1 MGIKKFVKKIVAI
14 LVTLFIVLMYVVGE
28 PKMQKYA
35 LVLMAIYTVMAVIYW
50 IKQVRFETVIFII
63 STIVIFGALT
73 AILPISQDK
82 NSVMKTDKIVLSQ
95 KGTLYRENKKTKK
108 KVKLA
113 DNIQKYYLGERIV
126 VQNST
131 QIISLSYDGK
141 DIREV
146 KKNAILNKVHDKCSF
161 INSDLFENI
170 NSKFDII
177 VSNPPYIPDDEIVMP
192 LVLENEPK
200 LALFGGSDGL
210 TDKVKQMA
218 NFKLS
223 FSKLTFPHQLFRV
236 ILLEQIYRSFKILNH
251 ETYHK

>member
-14 LVTLFIVLMYVVGE
+14 LITLFIVLIYAVGE

-63 STIVIFGALT
+63 STIVIFGVLT
-73 AILPISQDK
+73 VILPSSKDK
-82 NSVMKTDKIVLSQ
+82 NSVIKTDKIILSK

-113 DNIQKYYLGERIV
+113 DNIQKYYLGDRIV

-141 DIREV
+141 DILEV
-146 KKNAILNKVHDKCSF
+146 KKNAILKGYNDETVYYTKLKEEQNSSTKKFTLYKMNLDTMEEEKDMQSDK
-161 INSDLFENI
+161 
-170 NSKFDII
+170 
-177 VSNPPYIPDDEIVMP
+177 YIRSVTFKDGEKEIKSI
-192 LVLENEPK
+192 EK
-200 LALFGGSDGL
+200 
-210 TDKVKQMA
+210 
-218 NFKLS
+218 
-223 FSKLTFPHQLFRV
+223 
-236 ILLEQIYRSFKILNH
+236 
-251 ETYHK
+251 

>member
-1 MGIKKFVKKIVAI
+1 MGIKKFVKKIIAI
-14 LVTLFIVLMYVVGE
+14 LITLFIVLIYAVGE

-63 STIVIFGALT
+63 STIVIFGVLT
-73 AILPISQDK
+73 VILPSSKDK
-82 NSVMKTDKIVLSQ
+82 NSVIKTDKIILSK

-113 DNIQKYYLGERIV
+113 DNIQKYYLGDRIV

-146 KKNAILNKVHDKCSF
+146 KKNAILKGYNEETVYYTKLKEEQNSSTKKFTLYKMNLDTMEEEKDMQSDK
-161 INSDLFENI
+161 
-170 NSKFDII
+170 
-177 VSNPPYIPDDEIVMP
+177 YIKSVIF
-192 LVLENEPK
+192 K
-200 LALFGGSDGL
+200 DGE
-210 TDKVKQMA
+210 KEVK
-218 NFKLS
+218 S
-223 FSKLTFPHQLFRV
+223 
-236 ILLEQIYRSFKILNH
+236 IE
-251 ETYHK
+251 E

>member
-1 MGIKKFVKKIVAI
+1 MDIKKFVKKIVAI

-146 KKNAILNKVHDKCSF
+146 KKNAILKGYNEETVYYAKLKEEQNSSTKKFTLYKMNLDTMEEEKDMQSDK
-161 INSDLFENI
+161 
-170 NSKFDII
+170 
-177 VSNPPYIPDDEIVMP
+177 YIKSVIF
-192 LVLENEPK
+192 K
-200 LALFGGSDGL
+200 DGE
-210 TDKVKQMA
+210 KEVK
-218 NFKLS
+218 S
-223 FSKLTFPHQLFRV
+223 
-236 ILLEQIYRSFKILNH
+236 IE
-251 ETYHK
+251 E

>member
-14 LVTLFIVLMYVVGE
+14 LITLFIVLIYAVGE

-63 STIVIFGALT
+63 STIVIFGVLT
-73 AILPISQDK
+73 VILPSSKDK
-82 NSVMKTDKIVLSQ
+82 NSVIKTDKIILSK

-113 DNIQKYYLGERIV
+113 DNIQKYYLGDRIV

-141 DIREV
+141 DILEV
-146 KKNAILNKVHDKCSF
+146 KKNAILKGYNDETVYYTKLKEEQNSSIKKFTLYKMNLDTMEEEKDMQSDK
-161 INSDLFENI
+161 
-170 NSKFDII
+170 
-177 VSNPPYIPDDEIVMP
+177 YIRSVTF
-192 LVLENEPK
+192 K
-200 LALFGGSDGL
+200 DGE
-210 TDKVKQMA
+210 K
-218 NFKLS
+218 
-223 FSKLTFPHQLFRV
+223 
-236 ILLEQIYRSFKILNH
+236 KIKSI
-251 ETYHK
+251 EE

>member
-1 MGIKKFVKKIVAI
+1 MDIKKFVKKIVAI

-146 KKNAILNKVHDKCSF
+146 KKNAILKGYNEETVYYTKLKEEQ
-161 INSDLFENI
+161 NS
-170 NSKFDII
+170 STK
-177 VSNPPYIPDDEIVMP
+177 
-192 LVLENEPK
+192 
-200 LALFGGSDGL
+200 
-210 TDKVKQMA
+210 
-218 NFKLS
+218 
-223 FSKLTFPHQLFRV
+223 KLTLYKMNLDTMEEEKDMQSDKYIKSV
-236 ILLEQIYRSFKILNH
+236 IFKDGEKEVKSI
-251 ETYHK
+251 EE

>member
-1 MGIKKFVKKIVAI
+1 MDIKKFVKKIVAI

-82 NSVMKTDKIVLSQ
+82 NSVMKTDNIVLSQ

-146 KKNAILNKVHDKCSF
+146 KKNAILKGYNEETVYYTKLKEEQ
-161 INSDLFENI
+161 NS
-170 NSKFDII
+170 STKKFTLYKMNLDTMKEEKDMQ
-177 VSNPPYIPDDEIVMP
+177 SYKYIKSVIF
-192 LVLENEPK
+192 K
-200 LALFGGSDGL
+200 DGE
-210 TDKVKQMA
+210 KEVK
-218 NFKLS
+218 S
-223 FSKLTFPHQLFRV
+223 
-236 ILLEQIYRSFKILNH
+236 IE
-251 ETYHK
+251 E

>member
-1 MGIKKFVKKIVAI
+1 MDIKKFVKKIVAI

-146 KKNAILNKVHDKCSF
+146 KKNAILKGYNEETVYYTKLKEEQNSSTKKFTLYKMNLDTMEEEKDMQSDK
-161 INSDLFENI
+161 
-170 NSKFDII
+170 
-177 VSNPPYIPDDEIVMP
+177 YIKSVIF
-192 LVLENEPK
+192 K
-200 LALFGGSDGL
+200 DGE
-210 TDKVKQMA
+210 KEVK
-218 NFKLS
+218 S
-223 FSKLTFPHQLFRV
+223 
-236 ILLEQIYRSFKILNH
+236 IE
-251 ETYHK
+251 E

>member
-14 LVTLFIVLMYVVGE
+14 LITLCIVLIYAVGE

-63 STIVIFGALT
+63 STIVIFGVLT
-73 AILPISQDK
+73 VILPSSKDK
-82 NSVMKTDKIVLSQ
+82 NSVIKTDKIILSK

-113 DNIQKYYLGERIV
+113 DNIQKYYLGDRIV

-141 DIREV
+141 DILEV
-146 KKNAILNKVHDKCSF
+146 KKNAILKGYNDETVYYTKLKEEQNSSTKKFTLYKMNLDTMEEEKDMQSDK
-161 INSDLFENI
+161 
-170 NSKFDII
+170 
-177 VSNPPYIPDDEIVMP
+177 YIRSVTFKDGEKEIKSI
-192 LVLENEPK
+192 EE
-200 LALFGGSDGL
+200 
-210 TDKVKQMA
+210 
-218 NFKLS
+218 
-223 FSKLTFPHQLFRV
+223 
-236 ILLEQIYRSFKILNH
+236 
-251 ETYHK
+251 

>member
-1 MGIKKFVKKIVAI
+1 MDIKKFVKKIVAI

-82 NSVMKTDKIVLSQ
+82 NSVMKTDNIVLSQ

-141 DIREV
+141 DIR
-146 KKNAILNKVHDKCSF
+146 KRKLN
-161 INSDLFENI
+161 
-170 NSKFDII
+170 
-177 VSNPPYIPDDEIVMP
+177 
-192 LVLENEPK
+192 
-200 LALFGGSDGL
+200 
-210 TDKVKQMA
+210 
-218 NFKLS
+218 
-223 FSKLTFPHQLFRV
+223 
-236 ILLEQIYRSFKILNH
+236 
-251 ETYHK
+251 

>member
-14 LVTLFIVLMYVVGE
+14 LITLFIVLIYAVGE

-63 STIVIFGALT
+63 STIVIFGVLT
-73 AILPISQDK
+73 VILPSSKDK
-82 NSVMKTDKIVLSQ
+82 NSVIKTDKIILSK

-113 DNIQKYYLGERIV
+113 DNIQKYYLGDRIV

-141 DIREV
+141 DILEV
-146 KKNAILNKVHDKCSF
+146 KKNAILKGYNDETVYYTKLKEEQNSSTKKFTLYKMNLDTMEEEKDMQSDK
-161 INSDLFENI
+161 
-170 NSKFDII
+170 
-177 VSNPPYIPDDEIVMP
+177 YI
-192 LVLENEPK
+192 
-200 LALFGGSDGL
+200 
-210 TDKVKQMA
+210 
-218 NFKLS
+218 
-223 FSKLTFPHQLFRV
+223 
-236 ILLEQIYRSFKILNH
+236 RSGVRI
-251 ETYHK
+251 

>member
-1 MGIKKFVKKIVAI
+1 MDIKKFVKKIVAI

-73 AILPISQDK
+73 AILPISEDK
-82 NSVMKTDKIVLSQ
+82 NSVMKTDNIVLSQ

-146 KKNAILNKVHDKCSF
+146 KKNAILKGYNEETVYYTKLKEEQ
-161 INSDLFENI
+161 NS
-170 NSKFDII
+170 STKKFTLYKMNLDTMEEEKDMQ
-177 VSNPPYIPDDEIVMP
+177 SYKYIKSVIF
-192 LVLENEPK
+192 K
-200 LALFGGSDGL
+200 DGE
-210 TDKVKQMA
+210 KEVK
-218 NFKLS
+218 S
-223 FSKLTFPHQLFRV
+223 
-236 ILLEQIYRSFKILNH
+236 IE
-251 ETYHK
+251 E

>member
-1 MGIKKFVKKIVAI
+1 MDIKKFVKKIVAI

-131 QIISLSYDGK
+131 QIMSLSYDGK

-146 KKNAILNKVHDKCSF
+146 KKNAILKGYNEETVYYTKLKEEQNSSTKKFTLYKMTLDTMEEEKDMQSDK
-161 INSDLFENI
+161 
-170 NSKFDII
+170 
-177 VSNPPYIPDDEIVMP
+177 YIKSVIF
-192 LVLENEPK
+192 K
-200 LALFGGSDGL
+200 DGE
-210 TDKVKQMA
+210 KEVK
-218 NFKLS
+218 S
-223 FSKLTFPHQLFRV
+223 
-236 ILLEQIYRSFKILNH
+236 IE
-251 ETYHK
+251 E

>member
-1 MGIKKFVKKIVAI
+1 MDIKKFVKKIVAI

-28 PKMQKYA
+28 PKMQKYE

-146 KKNAILNKVHDKCSF
+146 KKNAILKGYNEETVYYTKLKEEQNSSTKKFTLYKMNLDTMEEEKDMQSDK
-161 INSDLFENI
+161 
-170 NSKFDII
+170 
-177 VSNPPYIPDDEIVMP
+177 YIKSVIFKDGEKEIKSI
-192 LVLENEPK
+192 EE
-200 LALFGGSDGL
+200 
-210 TDKVKQMA
+210 
-218 NFKLS
+218 
-223 FSKLTFPHQLFRV
+223 
-236 ILLEQIYRSFKILNH
+236 
-251 ETYHK
+251 

>member
-146 KKNAILNKVHDKCSF
+146 KKNAILKGYN
-161 INSDLFENI
+161 
-170 NSKFDII
+170 
-177 VSNPPYIPDDEIVMP
+177 DEIVYYT
-192 LVLENEPK
+192 K
-200 LALFGGSDGL
+200 LKEEQSSSTKKFTLYKMNLDTMEEEKDMQSD
-210 TDKVKQMA
+210 KYIRSVI
-218 NFKLS
+218 FKDG
-223 FSKLTFPHQLFRV
+223 
-236 ILLEQIYRSFKILNH
+236 EMKIKSI
-251 ETYHK
+251 EE

>member
-1 MGIKKFVKKIVAI
+1 MDIKKFVKKIVAI

-50 IKQVRFETVIFII
+50 FKQVRFETVIFIL

-73 AILPISQDK
+73 AILPISQDN
-82 NSVMKTDKIVLSQ
+82 NSVMKTDKIGLSQ

-146 KKNAILNKVHDKCSF
+146 KKNAILKGYNEETVYYTKLKEEQNSSTKKFTLYKMNLDTMEEEKDMQSDK
-161 INSDLFENI
+161 
-170 NSKFDII
+170 
-177 VSNPPYIPDDEIVMP
+177 YIKSVIF
-192 LVLENEPK
+192 K
-200 LALFGGSDGL
+200 DGEK
-210 TDKVKQMA
+210 DVK
-218 NFKLS
+218 S
-223 FSKLTFPHQLFRV
+223 
-236 ILLEQIYRSFKILNH
+236 IE
-251 ETYHK
+251 E

>member
-146 KKNAILNKVHDKCSF
+146 KKNAILKGYNEETVYYTKLKEEQNSSTKKFTLYKMNLDTMEEEKDMQSDK
-161 INSDLFENI
+161 
-170 NSKFDII
+170 
-177 VSNPPYIPDDEIVMP
+177 YIRSVTF
-192 LVLENEPK
+192 K
-200 LALFGGSDGL
+200 DGE
-210 TDKVKQMA
+210 KEVK
-218 NFKLS
+218 S
-223 FSKLTFPHQLFRV
+223 
-236 ILLEQIYRSFKILNH
+236 IE
-251 ETYHK
+251 E

>member
-1 MGIKKFVKKIVAI
+1 
-14 LVTLFIVLMYVVGE
+14 MYVVGE

-82 NSVMKTDKIVLSQ
+82 NSVMKTDNIVLSQ

-146 KKNAILNKVHDKCSF
+146 KKNAILKGYNEETVYYTKLKEEQ
-161 INSDLFENI
+161 NS
-170 NSKFDII
+170 STKKFTLYKMNLDTMEEEKDMQ
-177 VSNPPYIPDDEIVMP
+177 SYKYIKSVIF
-192 LVLENEPK
+192 K
-200 LALFGGSDGL
+200 DGE
-210 TDKVKQMA
+210 KEVK
-218 NFKLS
+218 S
-223 FSKLTFPHQLFRV
+223 
-236 ILLEQIYRSFKILNH
+236 IE
-251 ETYHK
+251 E

>member
-146 KKNAILNKVHDKCSF
+146 KKNAILKGYN
-161 INSDLFENI
+161 
-170 NSKFDII
+170 
-177 VSNPPYIPDDEIVMP
+177 DEIVYYT
-192 LVLENEPK
+192 K
-200 LALFGGSDGL
+200 LKEEQSSSTKKFTLYKMNLDTMEEEKDMQSDKYIKSVIFKDGE
-210 TDKVKQMA
+210 KEVK
-218 NFKLS
+218 S
-223 FSKLTFPHQLFRV
+223 
-236 ILLEQIYRSFKILNH
+236 IE
-251 ETYHK
+251 E

>member
-1 MGIKKFVKKIVAI
+1 MDIKKFVKKIVAI

-146 KKNAILNKVHDKCSF
+146 KKNAILKGYNEETVYYTKLKEEQNSSTKKFTLYKMNLDMMEEEKDMQSDK
-161 INSDLFENI
+161 
-170 NSKFDII
+170 
-177 VSNPPYIPDDEIVMP
+177 YIKSVIF
-192 LVLENEPK
+192 K
-200 LALFGGSDGL
+200 DGE
-210 TDKVKQMA
+210 KEVK
-218 NFKLS
+218 S
-223 FSKLTFPHQLFRV
+223 
-236 ILLEQIYRSFKILNH
+236 IE
-251 ETYHK
+251 E

>member
-1 MGIKKFVKKIVAI
+1 MDIKKFVKKIVAI

-146 KKNAILNKVHDKCSF
+146 KKNAILKEYNEETVYYTKLKEEQNSSTKKFTLYKMNLDTMEEEKDMQSDK
-161 INSDLFENI
+161 
-170 NSKFDII
+170 
-177 VSNPPYIPDDEIVMP
+177 YIKSVIF
-192 LVLENEPK
+192 K
-200 LALFGGSDGL
+200 DGE
-210 TDKVKQMA
+210 KEVK
-218 NFKLS
+218 S
-223 FSKLTFPHQLFRV
+223 
-236 ILLEQIYRSFKILNH
+236 IE
-251 ETYHK
+251 E

>member
-1 MGIKKFVKKIVAI
+1 
-14 LVTLFIVLMYVVGE
+14 
-28 PKMQKYA
+28 
-35 LVLMAIYTVMAVIYW
+35 MAIYTVMAVIYW

-146 KKNAILNKVHDKCSF
+146 KKNAILKGYNEETVYYTKLKEEQNSSTKKFTLYKMNLDTMEEEKDMQSDK
-161 INSDLFENI
+161 
-170 NSKFDII
+170 
-177 VSNPPYIPDDEIVMP
+177 YIKSVIF
-192 LVLENEPK
+192 K
-200 LALFGGSDGL
+200 DGE
-210 TDKVKQMA
+210 KEVK
-218 NFKLS
+218 S
-223 FSKLTFPHQLFRV
+223 
-236 ILLEQIYRSFKILNH
+236 IE
-251 ETYHK
+251 E

>member
-1 MGIKKFVKKIVAI
+1 MDIKKFVKKIVAI

-82 NSVMKTDKIVLSQ
+82 NSVMKTDNIVLSQ

-113 DNIQKYYLGERIV
+113 DNIQKYYLGDRIV

-141 DIREV
+141 DILEV
-146 KKNAILNKVHDKCSF
+146 KKNAILKGYNDETVYYTKLKEEQNSSTKKFTLYKMNLDTMEEEKDMQSDK
-161 INSDLFENI
+161 
-170 NSKFDII
+170 
-177 VSNPPYIPDDEIVMP
+177 YIRSVTFKDGEKEIKSI
-192 LVLENEPK
+192 EE
-200 LALFGGSDGL
+200 
-210 TDKVKQMA
+210 
-218 NFKLS
+218 
-223 FSKLTFPHQLFRV
+223 
-236 ILLEQIYRSFKILNH
+236 
-251 ETYHK
+251 

>member
-146 KKNAILNKVHDKCSF
+146 KKNAILKGMNL
-161 INSDLFENI
+161 IE
-170 NSKFDII
+170 
-177 VSNPPYIPDDEIVMP
+177 
-192 LVLENEPK
+192 
-200 LALFGGSDGL
+200 GGTTIERNGQVGGHS
-210 TDKVKQMA
+210 
-218 NFKLS
+218 
-223 FSKLTFPHQLFRV
+223 
-236 ILLEQIYRSFKILNH
+236 E
-251 ETYHK
+251 

>member
-14 LVTLFIVLMYVVGE
+14 LITLFIVLIYAVGE

-63 STIVIFGALT
+63 STIVIFGVLT
-73 AILPISQDK
+73 VILPSSKDK
-82 NSVMKTDKIVLSQ
+82 NSVIKTDKIILSK

-113 DNIQKYYLGERIV
+113 DNIQKYYLGDRIV

-141 DIREV
+141 DILEV
-146 KKNAILNKVHDKCSF
+146 KKNAILKGYNDETVYYTKLKEEQNSSTKKFTLYKMNLDTMEEEKDMQSDK
-161 INSDLFENI
+161 
-170 NSKFDII
+170 
-177 VSNPPYIPDDEIVMP
+177 YIRSVTFKDGEKEIKSI
-192 LVLENEPK
+192 E
-200 LALFGGSDGL
+200 
-210 TDKVKQMA
+210 
-218 NFKLS
+218 
-223 FSKLTFPHQLFRV
+223 
-236 ILLEQIYRSFKILNH
+236 
-251 ETYHK
+251 

>member
-146 KKNAILNKVHDKCSF
+146 KKNAILKGYN
-161 INSDLFENI
+161 
-170 NSKFDII
+170 
-177 VSNPPYIPDDEIVMP
+177 DEIVYYT
-192 LVLENEPK
+192 K
-200 LALFGGSDGL
+200 LKEEQSSSTKKFTLYKMNLDTMEEEKDMQSD
-210 TDKVKQMA
+210 KYIRSVI
-218 NFKLS
+218 
-223 FSKLTFPHQLFRV
+223 FRDGEME
-236 ILLEQIYRSFKILNH
+236 IKSIE
-251 ETYHK
+251 E

>member
-1 MGIKKFVKKIVAI
+1 MDIKKFVKKIVAI

-82 NSVMKTDKIVLSQ
+82 NSVMKTDKIVLSP

-146 KKNAILNKVHDKCSF
+146 KKNAILKGYNEETVYYTKLKEEQNSSTKKFTLYKMNLDTMEEEKDMQSDK
-161 INSDLFENI
+161 
-170 NSKFDII
+170 
-177 VSNPPYIPDDEIVMP
+177 YIKSVIF
-192 LVLENEPK
+192 K
-200 LALFGGSDGL
+200 DGE
-210 TDKVKQMA
+210 KEVK
-218 NFKLS
+218 S
-223 FSKLTFPHQLFRV
+223 
-236 ILLEQIYRSFKILNH
+236 IE
-251 ETYHK
+251 E

>member
-1 MGIKKFVKKIVAI
+1 MDIKKFVKKIVAI

-28 PKMQKYA
+28 PKMQKYE

-146 KKNAILNKVHDKCSF
+146 KNIVVQLSRQKSKTF
-161 INSDLFENI
+161 IMN
-170 NSKFDII
+170 
-177 VSNPPYIPDDEIVMP
+177 
-192 LVLENEPK
+192 
-200 LALFGGSDGL
+200 
-210 TDKVKQMA
+210 
-218 NFKLS
+218 
-223 FSKLTFPHQLFRV
+223 
-236 ILLEQIYRSFKILNH
+236 
-251 ETYHK
+251 

>member
-1 MGIKKFVKKIVAI
+1 MDIKKFVKKIVAI
-14 LVTLFIVLMYVVGE
+14 LVTLFIVLMYVLGE

-146 KKNAILNKVHDKCSF
+146 KKNAILKGYNEETVYYTKLKEEQNSSTKKFTLYKMNLDTMEEEKDMQSDK
-161 INSDLFENI
+161 
-170 NSKFDII
+170 
-177 VSNPPYIPDDEIVMP
+177 YIKSVIF
-192 LVLENEPK
+192 K
-200 LALFGGSDGL
+200 DGE
-210 TDKVKQMA
+210 KEVK
-218 NFKLS
+218 S
-223 FSKLTFPHQLFRV
+223 
-236 ILLEQIYRSFKILNH
+236 IE
-251 ETYHK
+251 E

>member
-14 LVTLFIVLMYVVGE
+14 LVTLFIVLMYAVGE

-63 STIVIFGALT
+63 STIVIFGVLT
-73 AILPISQDK
+73 AILPASQDK
-82 NSVMKTDKIVLSQ
+82 NSVMKTEKIVLSQ

-146 KKNAILNKVHDKCSF
+146 KKNAILKGYN
-161 INSDLFENI
+161 
-170 NSKFDII
+170 
-177 VSNPPYIPDDEIVMP
+177 DEIVYYT
-192 LVLENEPK
+192 K
-200 LALFGGSDGL
+200 LKEEQNSSTKKFTLYKMNLDTMEEEKDMQSD
-210 TDKVKQMA
+210 KYIKSVI
-218 NFKLS
+218 FKS
-223 FSKLTFPHQLFRV
+223 GEKEIKS
-236 ILLEQIYRSFKILNH
+236 IE
-251 ETYHK
+251 E